1 MTVLDMN
8 SSVPQTR
15 EPRRET
21 PSHRRMISG
30 LNSGK
35 EMSSEGQY
43 PSNFPGLGKSSYSG
57 PLHET
62 KCDLLCDT
70 KYLLHSSQYQLF
82 VLECQQR
89 LTQQYCYWLF
99 VLLDMMINSRFFN
112 WP

>member
-21 PSHRRMISG
+21 PSDRRMISG

-70 KYLLHSSQYQLF
+70 KYLLHSSQYQKVSLC
-82 VLECQQR
+82 VGMPTTSNTTILLLAVCVTGYDDQQ
-89 LTQQYCYWLF
+89 
-99 VLLDMMINSRFFN
+99 
-112 WP
+112 